1 MTLSIKP
8 CPPAGSGVHRW
19 LLSAAN
25 SCRNFGFSEADTFNF
40 LEEKSRNCGRTV
52 SHSEFRDAIRTAY
65 QTAWIPGRP
74 GQVLSKSNSG
84 WPSTNLAKVS
94 SIVAGG
100 FGLGD
105 LRAESPCRLA
115 SLSTEGIIDQSFPG
129 NQFLC
134 VARRKPADA
143 RTLPRGAWRGRL
155 AESSFIVP
163 SPMSTPMGTTKDGRR
178 SPRCLDNV
186 GQRRFLVVEFDSGT
200 PDSQAARLWHLAE
213 RMPFVLAVHSGGK
226 SIHGWFFVEGT
237 PENHLLGFMR
247 SAVALGA
254 DPATWTRCQLVRMP
268 GGLRDNGQR
277 QMILYFNPYVIA
289 PRMSPAVSGPDQ
301 FGACASQP

>member
-1 MTLSIKP
+1 MTLSIKH

-25 SCRNFGFSEADTFNF
+25 SCRHFGLSEADTFDF

-52 SHSEFRDAIRTAY
+52 SHSEIRDAIRTAY
-65 QTAWIPGRP
+65 QSASIPGRP
-74 GQVLSKSNSG
+74 GLVSPKPNSG

-100 FGLGD
+100 FGLRD
-105 LRAESPCRLA
+105 LRAESPSLPE
-115 SLSTEGIIDQSFPG
+115 SLSTEGVIDQIIPG
-129 NQFLC
+129 NPYIC
-134 VARRKPADA
+134 VARKKPADS
-143 RTLPRGAWRGRL
+143 RTLPREVWRGRL
-155 AESSFIVP
+155 SDSSLIVP
-163 SPMSTPMGTTKDGRR
+163 SPMSSPMGTTKDGRR

-186 GQRRFLVVEFDSGT
+186 GPRRFLVVEFDSGT
-200 PDSQAARLWHLAE
+200 LDSQAARLWHLAE

-226 SIHGWFFVEGT
+226 SIHGWYFVAGT

-247 SAVALGA
+247 FAVMLGA
-254 DPATWTRCQLVRMP
+254 DQATWTRCQLVRMP

-289 PRMSPAVSGPDQ
+289 PRVSPVVSDPDKIEVR
-301 FGACASQP
+301 ASQP